1 MPLVADLDVNG
12 DRLALEGSLGLVG
25 GSQTDGLALGDVVA
39 ALVKLLEVAL
49 WWRQQRAS
57 WGTGSSQRNPERPL
71 RRCALAALA
80 LDLIEKNNLHDA
92 SPFLAAV
99 AVATRGNHGDGVR
112 QESHLAGALDGVG
125 DVMLMLRASASD
137 ATGA

>member
-1 MPLVADLDVNG
+1 MFRPCGYLSAAVF
-12 DRLALEGSLGLVG
+12 LAV
-25 GSQTDGLALGDVVA
+25 DFLAVVFLAVVFLA
-39 ALVKLLEVAL
+39 AVFFAAVVF
-49 WWRQQRAS
+49 
-57 WGTGSSQRNPERPL
+57 
-71 RRCALAALA
+71 LAAVALA

-137 ATGA
+137 ATGLAPTIHGAKLDTEAAGF